1 MKRLILAALLGLAA
15 CGDGR
20 EAGEV
25 DIRANAVA
33 LYPNADEHRQLGSL
47 VYRGGLVLS
56 SDDPRFGGLSA
67 LEVSEDGSRMLAVSD
82 SGYWLTASLEFDGGQ
97 LTGVSEARMADMLD
111 AAGRKWLGDHEDA
124 EGLAPL
130 GDGRYAVSFER
141 DHRVLAYDIGVDWS
155 GIDTAL
161 PTPLP
166 APPGVER
173 LRGNGGIEGMGP
185 GENGVIWMAVEDPII
200 DGRPHTIWQIH
211 TGGGIDQSYNVA
223 VPRGFGLTSIAAE
236 ADGTL
241 IVIERYYSPDVGN
254 RVRVVRITPEALEAG
269 RMAGS
274 VIEPDLLA
282 EFTPDM
288 TVDNLEGAAL
298 ATVNGETRLFLISD
312 DNYNPSQRTL
322 LLSFVIPR

>member
-1 MKRLILAALLGLAA
+1 MKRLILASLLVLAA

-20 EAGEV
+20 DAGEV
-25 DIRANAVA
+25 EIRAEAVA
-33 LYPNADEHRQLGSL
+33 LYPDAAERQELGSL
-47 VYRGGLVLS
+47 VYRGGLVLR
-56 SDDPRFGGLSA
+56 SDDSRFGGLSA
-67 LEVSEDGSRMLAVSD
+67 LEVSEDGSRLLAVSD
-82 SGYWLTASLEFDGGQ
+82 SGYWLTASLDFDDGW
-97 LTGVSEARMADMLD
+97 LTGVSAARMADMLD
-111 AAGRKWLGDHEDA
+111 TDGRKWRGDHEDA

-130 GDGRYAVSFER
+130 GEGRYAVSFER
-141 DHRVLAYDIGVDWS
+141 DHRVLAYDIGIDWS
-155 GIDTAL
+155 GIETAL

-166 APPGVER
+166 APPGIER

-185 GENGVIWMAVEDPII
+185 GVNGVIWMAVEDPII

-223 VPRGFGLTSIAAE
+223 VPRGFGLTSIATE
-236 ADGTL
+236 ASGSL

-254 RVRVVRITPEALEAG
+254 RVRVVRISPEALDAG

-274 VIEPDLLA
+274 VIEPDVLG

-298 ATVNGETRLFLISD
+298 ATVNGETRLFLLSD
-312 DNYNPSQRTL
+312 DNYNPAQQTL
-322 LLSFVIPR
+322 LLSFAIVE